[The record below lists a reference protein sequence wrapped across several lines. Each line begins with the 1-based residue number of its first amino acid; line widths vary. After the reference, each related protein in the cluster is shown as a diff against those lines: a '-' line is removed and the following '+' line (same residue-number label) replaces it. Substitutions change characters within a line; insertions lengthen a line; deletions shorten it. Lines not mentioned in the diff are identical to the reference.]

1 MAVDDEVE
9 ILANEDDDDSGVQ
22 SDEEHRPLLDQ
33 DHKNKRKGLIA
44 RLR

>member
-9 ILANEDDDDSGVQ
+9 ILANEDDDDSGVE
-22 SDEEHRPLLDQ
+22 SNEEHRPLLDQ
-33 DHKNKRKGLIA
+33 DHRKKRKGFIA

>member
-9 ILANEDDDDSGVQ
+9 ILANEDDDDSGVE
-22 SDEEHRPLLDQ
+22 SEEHRPLLDQ
-33 DHKNKRKGLIA
+33 DYRNKRKGFIA